1 MAPDAY
7 NLKIVLI
14 LTIGF
19 SLASILGYI
28 SQRIRLSPILGY
40 LLAGYAIGPFS
51 PGFVADLVISEQL
64 AEIGVILMMFGVGLH
79 FKWKDLI
86 SVRQIAIPGAIG
98 QTLAAAVSASVL
110 IHFIGW
116 SWEAGVIIG
125 LSVGVASTVVLV
137 RVLSDQQLLDTRQ
150 GHIAIGWLIVEDI
163 LTVIVLILLPTIVA
177 LLKGTYVSA
186 QEIAFTLALTALK
199 LLVLAAV
206 MFTIGRK
213 VVAYIL
219 FKVAHTRS
227 SELFTLTILALTFLI
242 ATSSS
247 LLFGASIALGAF
259 IAGMV
264 IGQTDVRHQAS
275 AHAST
280 MKDAFIVIFF
290 LSVGMLFNPSAI
302 VENFPLFASVLAV
315 ILVFKPLAAFLIVLF
330 LRQSFATALTIAI
343 ALAQIGEFSF
353 ILAEEAIKFDV
364 LPDEGFDII
373 VACALISI
381 SINPILFKVL
391 DYLKRYAKR
400 GEALVERHEN
410 IKASSGAPKAVVVGF
425 GLIGKQ
431 VVGTLEKVGFTP
443 LIIDHNVDTVANL
456 MVENRE
462 VVYGDAS
469 MPAMLTISQLESAR
483 LLVVTTPDVKV
494 TLKIIQA
501 ARAIHPKI
509 AIMARVRYVEDQGL
523 LGELGVNVICCDEEE
538 VGKAFAHALSRSAKL
553 FFHHIVEGKSVGLR
567 DLSHLR
573 PNR

>member
-1 MAPDAY
+1 MTPDSY

-19 SLASILGYI
+19 SLASIFGYI
-28 SQRIRLSPILGY
+28 SQRIKLSPILGY

-79 FKWKDLI
+79 FKWKDLV
-86 SVRQIAIPGAIG
+86 SVRHIAIPGAIG
-98 QTLAAAVSASVL
+98 QTLVASISATIL
-110 IHFIGW
+110 IHLIGW

-125 LSVGVASTVVLV
+125 LSIAVASTVVLV

-150 GHIAIGWLIVEDI
+150 GHIAVGWLIVEDV
-163 LTVIVLILLPTIVA
+163 LTVIFLILLPTIVA

-186 QEIAFTLALTALK
+186 QEIAFTLAMTALK

-227 SELFTLTILALTFLI
+227 LELFTLTILALTFLI
-242 ATSSS
+242 ATGASF
-247 LLFGASIALGAF
+247 LFGASIALGAF

-275 AHAST
+275 VHASS
-280 MKDAFIVIFF
+280 MKDAFVVIFF

-302 VENFPLFASVLAV
+302 VENFPLFVSVLAV
-315 ILVFKPLAAFLIVLF
+315 ILLFKPLAAFLIVLF

-373 VACALISI
+373 VACALVSI
-381 SINPILFKVL
+381 SINPLLFKVL
-391 DYLKRYAKR
+391 DYLKRYAKKN
-400 GEALVERHEN
+400 EVIVERHEN
-410 IKASSGAPKAVVVGF
+410 VKVASGAPKAVVVGF

-431 VVGTLEKVGFTP
+431 VVHTLEKVGFTP
-443 LIIDHNVDTVANL
+443 LIIDHNIDTVAKL

-483 LLVVTTPDVKV
+483 LLVVTTPDVKI

-501 ARAIHPKI
+501 ARLIHPKI

-538 VGKAFAHALSRSAKL
+538 IGKAFTQALLRSAKL
-553 FFHHIVEGKSVGLR
+553 FFHHIVEGKPVGLR

>member
-1 MAPDAY
+1 MTPDSY

-19 SLASILGYI
+19 SLASIFGYI
-28 SQRIRLSPILGY
+28 SQRIKLSPILGY
-40 LLAGYAIGPFS
+40 LLAGYVIGPFF

-79 FKWKDLI
+79 FKWKDLV
-86 SVRQIAIPGAIG
+86 SVRHIAIPGAIG
-98 QTLAAAVSASVL
+98 QTLVASISATIL
-110 IHFIGW
+110 IHLIGW

-125 LSVGVASTVVLV
+125 LSIGVASTVVLV

-150 GHIAIGWLIVEDI
+150 GHIAVGWLIVEDI

-177 LLKGTYVSA
+177 LLKGTYVSG
-186 QEIAFTLALTALK
+186 QEIALTLAMTALK
-199 LLVLAAV
+199 LLVLAAG
-206 MFTIGRK
+206 MFTVGRR

-227 SELFTLTILALTFLI
+227 SELFTLTILALTFFI
-242 ATSSS
+242 ATGSS

-275 AHAST
+275 AHASS
-280 MKDAFIVIFF
+280 MKDAFVVIFF

-302 VENFPLFASVLAV
+302 VENFPLFVSVLAV
-315 ILVFKPLAAFLIVLF
+315 ILLFKPLAAFLIVLF
-330 LRQSFATALTIAI
+330 LRQTFETALTIAI

-381 SINPILFKVL
+381 SINPLLFKVL
-391 DYLKRYAKR
+391 DYLKRHVKKN
-400 GEALVERHEN
+400 EVIIERHEN
-410 IKASSGAPKAVVVGF
+410 VKAASGAPKAVVIGF

-431 VVGTLEKVGFTP
+431 VVQTLEKVGFTP
-443 LIIDHNVDTVANL
+443 LIIDHNIDTVAKL

-469 MPAMLTISQLESAR
+469 MPAMLAISQLESAR

-494 TLKIIQA
+494 TLKIIQT
-501 ARAIHPKI
+501 ARLIHPKI
-509 AIMARVRYVEDQGL
+509 AIMARVRYVEDQRL
-523 LGELGVNVICCDEEE
+523 LGELGVNVMCCDEEE
-538 VGKAFAHALSRSAKL
+538 VGKAFTQALSRSAKL